1 MFEIKKNVSFLD
13 YVSIKICVD
22 VSKQLN
28 CIFDSE
34 LSDFVSLAY
43 PISFSEIK
51 CAGDKKL

>member
-13 YVSIKICVD
+13 VSIKICVD

-28 CIFDSE
+28 CNFDSK

-51 CAGDKKL
+51 CAGVKKL